1 MIELTIPI
9 SEEKILSLHAGDA
22 VAISGVGTTGR
33 DAAHKYLVERLIEGK
48 RPLSAEDQRI
58 YDELKKI
65 YRGGAIYH
73 SGPIVRNAD
82 GRWSIVSSGPTTS
95 IRDEIYE
102 DKVIAHFGLRVVIG
116 KGGMGPRTL
125 AACKAY
131 KAVYVHGIGGAGVT
145 NALAMVEVLDVF
157 KRNGVNLTFITSRPS
172 KRRNWE
178 YYFFADAEGH
188 VEDEAMSKALPAVKE
203 HCLELHVLGSFPK
216 AIDVE

>member
-1 MIELTIPI
+1 MIELNIPI
-9 SEEKILSLHAGDA
+9 TEEQILSLHAGDA
-22 VAISGVGTTGR
+22 VAISGIGTTGR
-33 DAAHKYLVERLIEGK
+33 DAAHKYLVENLIEGK
-48 RPLSAEDQRI
+48 RPLPAEDQCI
-58 YDELKKI
+58 YEELKAI

-73 SGPIVRNAD
+73 SGPILRNAD

-145 NALAMVEVLDVF
+145 NARAMVEVLDVF
-157 KRNGVNLTFITSRPS
+157 KREEFGLPEAFWKIRFDHFPGIVTM
-172 KRRNWE
+172 
-178 YYFFADAEGH
+178 DAHGRSLHE
-188 VEDEAMSKALPAVKE
+188 ELDKSFDERLAALLRA
-203 HCLELHVLGSFPK
+203 G
-216 AIDVE
+216 

>member
-9 SEEKILSLHAGDA
+9 SEEQILSLHAGDA
-22 VAISGVGTTGR
+22 VAISGIGTTGR

-48 RPLSAEDQRI
+48 RPLAAEDQRI
-58 YDELKKI
+58 YDELKAI

-125 AACKAY
+125 AACQVH

-157 KRNGVNLTFITSRPS
+157 KKEEFGLPEAFWKIRFDHFPGIVTM
-172 KRRNWE
+172 
-178 YYFFADAEGH
+178 DAHGRSLHE
-188 VEDEAMSKALPAVKE
+188 ELDKSFDERLAAL
-203 HCLELHVLGSFPK
+203 L
-216 AIDVE
+216 

>member
-1 MIELTIPI
+1 MIELKIPI
-9 SEEKILSLHAGDA
+9 TESQILSLHAGDA
-22 VAISGVGTTGR
+22 VAISGIATTGR

-48 RPLSAEDQRI
+48 KSLSAEDQRI
-58 YDELKKI
+58 YDELKAI

-125 AACKAY
+125 AACKAH

-157 KRNGVNLTFITSRPS
+157 KKEEFGLPEAFWKIRFDHFPGIVTM
-172 KRRNWE
+172 
-178 YYFFADAEGH
+178 DAHGRSLHE
-188 VEDEAMSKALPAVKE
+188 ELDKSFDERLAAL
-203 HCLELHVLGSFPK
+203 L
-216 AIDVE
+216 

>member
-1 MIELTIPI
+1 MIELNIPI
-9 SEEKILSLHAGDA
+9 TEEQILALHAGDA
-22 VAISGVGTTGR
+22 VAISGIATTGR

-58 YDELKKI
+58 YDELKAI

-125 AACKAY
+125 AACKAH

-145 NALAMVEVLDVF
+145 NAMAMVEVLDVF
-157 KRNGVNLTFITSRPS
+157 KKEEFGLPEAFWKIRFDHFPGIVTM
-172 KRRNWE
+172 
-178 YYFFADAEGH
+178 DAHGRSLHE
-188 VEDEAMSKALPAVKE
+188 ELDKSFDERLAAL
-203 HCLELHVLGSFPK
+203 L
-216 AIDVE
+216 

>member
-1 MIELTIPI
+1 MTELTIPI
-9 SEEKILSLHAGDA
+9 SEEQILSLHAGDA
-22 VAISGVGTTGR
+22 VAISGIGTTGR

-48 RPLSAEDQRI
+48 RPLAAEDQRI

-65 YRGGAIYH
+65 YQGGVIYH
-73 SGPIVRNAD
+73 SGPILRNDD

-125 AACKAY
+125 AACKAH

-145 NALAMVEVLDVF
+145 NARAMVEVLDVF
-157 KRNGVNLTFITSRPS
+157 KKEEFGLPEAFWKVRLEKFPGIVTMDAHGRSLHAELEKTF
-172 KRRNWE
+172 
-178 YYFFADAEGH
+178 
-188 VEDEAMSKALPAVKE
+188 DERLAAL
-203 HCLELHVLGSFPK
+203 L
-216 AIDVE
+216 

>member
-1 MIELTIPI
+1 MIELNIPI
-9 SEEKILSLHAGDA
+9 TEEQILSLHAGDA
-22 VAISGVGTTGR
+22 VAISGIGTTGR

-48 RPLSAEDQRI
+48 RPLAAEDQRI
-58 YDELKKI
+58 YDELKAI

-125 AACKAY
+125 AACKAH

-145 NALAMVEVLDVF
+145 NARAMVEVLDNF
-157 KRNGVNLTFITSRPS
+157 KREEFGLPEAFWKIRFDHFPGIVTM
-172 KRRNWE
+172 
-178 YYFFADAEGH
+178 DAHGRSLHEELDKH
-188 VEDEAMSKALPAVKE
+188 FDERLAAL
-203 HCLELHVLGSFPK
+203 L
-216 AIDVE
+216 

>member
-1 MIELTIPI
+1 MIELNIPI
-9 SEEKILSLHAGDA
+9 TEEQILSLHAGDA
-22 VAISGVGTTGR
+22 VAISGIGTTGR
-33 DAAHKYLVERLIEGK
+33 DAAHKYLVETLIEGK

-73 SGPIVRNAD
+73 SGPILRNAD

-125 AACKAY
+125 AACKAH
-131 KAVYVHGIGGAGVT
+131 KAVYVHGIGGAGVDQRPGHGRG
-145 NALAMVEVLDVF
+145 ARRLQEG
-157 KRNGVNLTFITSRPS
+157 GVRASR
-172 KRRNWE
+172 
-178 YYFFADAEGH
+178 GLL
-188 VEDEAMSKALPAVKE
+188 EDPVRPFSGDRHDGRPRSEPPRGA
-203 HCLELHVLGSFPK
+203 G
-216 AIDVE
+216 

>member
-1 MIELTIPI
+1 MIDLTIPI
-9 SEEKILSLHAGDA
+9 TEEQILSLHAGDA
-22 VAISGVGTTGR
+22 VAISGIGTTGR
-33 DAAHKYLVERLIEGK
+33 DAAHKYLLETLIEGK
-48 RPLSAEDQRI
+48 RPLSADDQRI

-73 SGPIVRNAD
+73 SGPILRNAD

-125 AACKAY
+125 AACKAH

-145 NALAMVEVLDVF
+145 NARAMVEVLDVF
-157 KRNGVNLTFITSRPS
+157 KKEEFGLPEAFWKIRFDHFPGIVTM
-172 KRRNWE
+172 
-178 YYFFADAEGH
+178 DAHGQSLHE
-188 VEDEAMSKALPAVKE
+188 ELDKSFDERLAAL
-203 HCLELHVLGSFPK
+203 L
-216 AIDVE
+216 

>member
-9 SEEKILSLHAGDA
+9 TEEQILSLHAGDA
-22 VAISGVGTTGR
+22 VAISGIGTTGR
-33 DAAHKYLVERLIEGK
+33 DAAHKYLEETLIEGK
-48 RPLSAEDQRI
+48 RPLSADDQRI

-73 SGPIVRNAD
+73 SGPILRNAD

-125 AACKAY
+125 AACKAH

-145 NALAMVEVLDVF
+145 NARAMVEVLDVF
-157 KRNGVNLTFITSRPS
+157 KKEEFGLPEAFWKIRFDHFPGIVTM
-172 KRRNWE
+172 
-178 YYFFADAEGH
+178 DAHGRSLHE
-188 VEDEAMSKALPAVKE
+188 ELDKSFDERLAAL
-203 HCLELHVLGSFPK
+203 L
-216 AIDVE
+216 